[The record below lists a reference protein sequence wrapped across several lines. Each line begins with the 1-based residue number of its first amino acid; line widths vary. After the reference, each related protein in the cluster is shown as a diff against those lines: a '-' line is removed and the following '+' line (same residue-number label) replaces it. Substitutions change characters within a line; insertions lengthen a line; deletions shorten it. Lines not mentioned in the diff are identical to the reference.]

1 MKCDIVHPSALWL
14 CLALWVPSVGSG
26 GEGKP
31 GVNLFEDPGFEMGGS
46 GPWRIDKG
54 KGTVAEFKVDDQDAF
69 EGKRS
74 ALVTIGATGEW
85 GVQFGQLAPGGQVG
99 KTYTFAA
106 FVKSMGEPTQVQLEI
121 ERSAKPWD
129 RAVRTEKITITK
141 DKWTELHATFKV
153 EKPFAEGWFAYVSC
167 NRPNVAFR
175 VDAFRLYEGDY
186 VPFDRAAKVEAAAT
200 GVSVYEMTPST
211 TATFAAR
218 WAKKGG
224 IEKLAQGQTPRP
236 LKAGS
241 MAVLANDRL
250 AVEVYPG
257 RVIYLYSLGG
267 EEPALRAPL
276 EELPLRSV
284 TPPSTVTVVKNT
296 AAAGAVDVAYQLEN
310 GSQGGLRIELRMGQ
324 AFIETAPTGSATTG
338 LRLHA
343 PCRFAVL
350 PDFFADDIVVDATE
364 IPVARGEL
372 PSENFL
378 IHLLPNN
385 DALVMAVWDVRGDD
399 VEAVIGGEGKD
410 RQVRASLI
418 PFGPKGRIWV
428 AALDAPG
435 IWHVREVAKSDAGK
449 IAKLD
454 WKPPFPA
461 QWRMNWRREDGL
473 ADSWEIIAQRSDGN
487 FVKHWLGNASTVPRD
502 RKRWTTVLGSFLY
515 PCWIDR
521 QGEPFIQP
529 LAKPFTWAG
538 PAVIYPLG
546 RTAGT
551 PLDTFTVLDIVR
563 NTLGVG
569 PCEYIL
575 DLEGQQ
581 SQNRGRATCA
591 NRDALNPI
599 YQKGEQKKRRDDINR
614 SLDEVMVFVRYIRSR
629 IQTYVD
635 FGHDLLKYLAEQKKA
650 HPELAERIAEL
661 EKLAGMIE
669 ACVAKRRNEIKTPD
683 EAQKMVDEFRRTML
697 DYEGPDAFERCKKFT
712 AALVEIGG
720 NQDELVGEGRLAAKL
735 VRQRA
740 GLLMAVEPR
749 MGEIAREVRA
759 RAQKVLRSP
768 AGHEGARH

>member
-1 MKCDIVHPSALWL
+1 MLVSYGSRYRVSAVSL
-14 CLALWVPSVGSG
+14 LALSLAAWA
-26 GEGKP
+26 GEAP
-31 GVNLFEDPGFEMGGS
+31 RNLFEDPNFEMGGA
-46 GPWRIDKG
+46 GPWRMDKG
-54 KGTVAEFKVDDQDAF
+54 GGTKAEFKVDDQDAF

-74 ALVTIGATGEW
+74 ALVTIEATGEW
-85 GVQFGQLAPGGQVG
+85 GVQFGQLAPGGQQG

-106 FVKSMGEPTQVQLEI
+106 SVKSVAEPTEVQLEI

-129 RAVRTEKITITK
+129 RAVRSQKFAIAK
-141 DKWTELHATFKV
+141 DKWTELHVTFKV

-186 VPFDRAAKVEAAAT
+186 VPFDKAAKQEAAAT
-200 GVSVYEMTPST
+200 GVSVFEMTPST
-211 TATFAAR
+211 SAFFAAR
-218 WAKKGG
+218 WAKKEG
-224 IEKLAQGQTPRP
+224 IEKLPESQTPRP
-236 LKAGS
+236 LKAGNS
-241 MAVLANDRL
+241 AVIANDRL
-250 AVEVYPG
+250 AVEVHHG
-257 RVIYLYSLGG
+257 ALIEVYSLSGK
-267 EEPALRAPL
+267 EPTLRAQL
-276 EELPLRSV
+276 TDLPVRSV
-284 TPPSTVTVVKNT
+284 GPPSTVTVTKN
-296 AAAGAVDVAYQLEN
+296 APAGCAVDVAYKLPN

-324 AFIETAPTGSATTG
+324 AFIETAPIGAATTG
-338 LRLHA
+338 LAVKA

-385 DALVMAVWDVRGDD
+385 ESLVMAVWDVRGDD
-399 VEAVIGGEGKD
+399 VEAVISGEGKD
-410 RQVRASLI
+410 RQLRASCI
-418 PFGPKGRIWV
+418 PFGSKGKIWV

-435 IWHVREVAKSDAGK
+435 IWHVRDVAKDDAGK
-449 IAKLD
+449 IVKLD

-461 QWRMNWRREDGL
+461 QWRMDWRREDGL
-473 ADSWEIIAQRSDGN
+473 ADSWEIIAQRSDGQY
-487 FVKHWLGNASTVPRD
+487 VKHWLGNASTIPRD

-515 PCWIDR
+515 PCWIDG
-521 QGEPFIQP
+521 QGEAFLQP
-529 LAKPFTWAG
+529 LSKPFRWEG
-538 PAVIYPLG
+538 PAIIYPLG
-546 RTAGT
+546 RTGGT

-581 SQNRGRATCA
+581 SHYKGRATCA
-591 NRDALNPI
+591 NRDFLNPI
-599 YQKGEQKKRRDDINR
+599 YQKGEQKKRRDEILR
-614 SLDEVMVFVRYIRSR
+614 SLDEVMVFIRHIRGR

-635 FGHDLLKYLAEQKKA
+635 FGRDVLQYLAEQKQA
-650 HPELAERIAEL
+650 HPELAGRIAEL
-661 EKLAGMIE
+661 EKLTGMIDGY
-669 ACVAKRRNEIKTPD
+669 VAKRRDAIRTPD
-683 EAQKMVDEFRRTML
+683 EAQKMVDEFRGTML
-697 DYEGPDAFERCKKFT
+697 DYEGADAFERCKKFT
-712 AALVEIGG
+712 AAIVEIGG
-720 NQDELVGEGRLAAKL
+720 NQDELVGEGRLAIKL

-740 GLLMAVEPR
+740 GLLMALEPR